1 MSAIR
6 PILPVVLATIFNIV
20 GMGMVV
26 PGLPFQVTSQGGE
39 TGVAPLIFSAFS
51 AAAVLGAPVWGWLSD
66 RMGRKPV
73 LLASAL
79 TTALSYLWLANV
91 DSLTELYASRILAGL
106 MAGWFAA
113 SAAYIADV
121 TAPADRAKGMGMLGA
136 SFGIGFTI
144 GPALG
149 AWAVGGADPVYALP
163 AYAAAGCTVVCAL
176 ITLVF
181 VREPARH
188 AAEQT
193 VRFATNVLRNGD
205 VSRLLVL
212 HFTVHLVF
220 TAMEGVF
227 AIWAAAN
234 FGLGARE
241 VGYYLAFAGL
251 VTVIV
256 QGGVVR
262 RVVPIL
268 GEGRVILIAVGSLM
282 LTMVTVIA
290 VTDVWMILIPM
301 ALLAIGIGLHNPAMQ
316 SLLSQVSPDHMK
328 GGTMGNA
335 QSAQSLA
342 RVAGPAWGAA
352 AFTAF
357 GSESPFLLGFVI
369 LAGAFV
375 FAIFLARRFPKGA
388 LASNEV

>member
-6 PILPVVLATIFNIV
+6 PILPVILATIFNIV

-26 PGLPFQVTSQGGE
+26 PGLPFHVTSHGGE

-79 TTALSYLWLANV
+79 LTALSYLWLANV
-91 DSLTELYASRILAGL
+91 DSLTELYASRIFAGL

-113 SAAYIADV
+113 SMAYIADV

-149 AWAVGGADPVYALP
+149 AWAVGGDNPAYALP
-163 AYAAAGCTVVCAL
+163 AYAAAVCTAICAL
-176 ITLVF
+176 ITLFF
-181 VREPARH
+181 VREPERH
-188 AAEQT
+188 STDRT
-193 VRFATNVLRNGD
+193 VRFATDVLRNAD
-205 VSRLLVL
+205 ISKLLVL

-227 AIWAAAN
+227 AIWAAVK

-241 VGYYLAFAGL
+241 VGFYLAYAGL

-256 QGGVVR
+256 QGGIVR
-262 RVVPIL
+262 RIVPVL
-268 GEGRVILIAVGSLM
+268 GEGRVILIAVGLLM
-282 LTMVTVIA
+282 LTMAA
-290 VTDVWMILIPM
+290 VVAVSDVWMILIPM
-301 ALLAIGIGLHNPAMQ
+301 GLLAVGISLHNPAMQ
-316 SLLSQVSPDHMK
+316 SLLSQVAPDQMK

-352 AFTAF
+352 AFSEF
-357 GSESPFLLGFVI
+357 GPDSPFLMGFVI

-375 FAIFLARRFPKGA
+375 FALFLSRRFTKAA
-388 LASNEV
+388 LASNEA